1 MAVPTHNSNCLS
13 LQLHHAY
20 SFKRCCFFFL
30 IILLSM
36 AMMVGVAILTIVFIL
51 KPQKPVFSLQTMS
64 LESYKLDV
72 YSNSTLFISSVIS
85 LTLNAQN
92 PNKVGLGFSPSRLD
106 ILYKG
111 LPIGVIHV
119 PGFYLPAHSYNVLV
133 KNRVLF
139 PCVNVS
145 QIISEVSRQTLIQ
158 MRILGDIGAH
168 VRVFHITLPK
178 IKLALDCNINIDY
191 QELTFKNELY
201 AMAVAQNLNAAFP
214 ANFQTFSKNCS
225 VAFLI

>member
-20 SFKRCCFFFL
+20 SFKRCSFFFL

-36 AMMVGVAILTIVFIL
+36 AMMVGVSILTIVFIL

-178 IKLALDCNINIDY
+178 IKVCLASS
-191 QELTFKNELY
+191 FVKMKLY
-201 AMAVAQNLNAAFP
+201 SLAAMKVNLYCERSKAMNTMPFP
-214 ANFQTFSKNCS
+214 ASLLHL
-225 VAFLI
+225 V